1 MTQGLFSAVSGIRV
15 NQTRL
20 DVISDNIA
28 NLNTVAFKGSTVS
41 FQTVFSRNITGAT
54 APVGSL
60 GGINPKQIGLGV
72 DIADIGRDFSQGNV
86 QSTGKTSDVNIQG
99 DGFFVL
105 EDGNAATTGSGGVLF
120 TRAGNF
126 QLDAQGV
133 MVNSRGLRVVGTTN
147 LTSTNTTASHYVQI
161 PQKLNLVETTVGGAV
176 TGVTINS
183 AQSNTDDYALTT
195 YSIGNDGSITATYAN
210 GSRLSVTTNNTLT
223 PPQRQLIYYPGSG
236 GAGISPTVTGGV
248 AAYNL
253 QMQCARFTNN
263 SGLAS
268 LGGNIFTKTVNSGD
282 PAYTIGDGG
291 GVGLVN
297 SGGLETSN
305 VDLTKEFSNLMLSQ
319 RGLEAC
325 GRAFDTNNTIL
336 QTIVN
341 LGR

>member
-28 NLNTVAFKGSTVS
+28 NLNTIAFKGSTVN
-41 FQTVFSRNITGAT
+41 FQTVFSRNISGAT

-72 DIADIGRDFSQGNV
+72 DISDIGRDFGQGNV

-126 QLDAQGV
+126 QLDANGV
-133 MVNSRGLRVVGTTN
+133 MVTSRGLRVVGTTN
-147 LTSTNTTASHYVQI
+147 LTSTNTTAKNYVQI
-161 PQKLNLVETTVGGAV
+161 PQKLNIVEGTNASGDLT
-176 TGVTINS
+176 VTINI
-183 AQSNTDDYALTT
+183 AQSNTKDYALTT

-210 GSRLSVTTNNTLT
+210 GSRISVTTNNAT
-223 PPQRQLIYYPGSG
+223 PPQRELIYYPGSG
-236 GAGISPTVTGGV
+236 GSGITPTVTAGIN
-248 AAYNL
+248 AYNL